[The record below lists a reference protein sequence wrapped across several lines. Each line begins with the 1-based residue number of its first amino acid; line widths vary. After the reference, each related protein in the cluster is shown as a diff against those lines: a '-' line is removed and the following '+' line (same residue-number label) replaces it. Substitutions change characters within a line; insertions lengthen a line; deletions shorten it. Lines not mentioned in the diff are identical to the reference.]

1 MDFLWHLIFKQRVD
15 TKLVELVII
24 TAWSVWLSRNNAYLG
39 KARQSPLETT
49 LRARSLLHEYKLAH
63 TRPTQLKE
71 AMDGRWVP
79 PTFPWYKVNVDAA
92 VFSHLGIT
100 GIGVII
106 RDHFGSVIAALSKR
120 LPLPLAPLEAEA
132 KALDEAM
139 VFAWEIG
146 VKDVIFEMDSAT
158 ICHAIE
164 SPTDAPVSISTVV
177 SELCSR
183 LHEFRTFQAS
193 HVGHQGNKPAHIL
206 AAFAK
211 NIDSFVT
218 WME

>member
-1 MDFLWHLIFKQRVD
+1 
-15 TKLVELVII
+15 
-24 TAWSVWLSRNNAYLG
+24 
-39 KARQSPLETT
+39 
-49 LRARSLLHEYKLAH
+49 
-63 TRPTQLKE
+63 
-71 AMDGRWVP
+71 MDGHWVP

-92 VFSHLGIT
+92 VFSHLGVT
-100 GIGVII
+100 GISVII

-120 LPLPLAPLEAEA
+120 LPLPLAPLEAEV
-132 KALDEAM
+132 KALDEAT
-139 VFAWEIG
+139 VFTWEIR
-146 VKDVIFEMDSAT
+146 VKDVIFETNSAT

-164 SPTDAPVSISTVV
+164 SPTNAPISISIVVSI
-177 SELCSR
+177 LCSR
-183 LHEFRTFQAS
+183 LREFRTFQAS